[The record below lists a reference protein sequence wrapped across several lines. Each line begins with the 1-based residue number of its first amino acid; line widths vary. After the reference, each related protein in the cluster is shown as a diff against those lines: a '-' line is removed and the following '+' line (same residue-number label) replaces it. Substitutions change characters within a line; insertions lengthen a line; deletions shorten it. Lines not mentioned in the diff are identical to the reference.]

1 MLEHYCDIIVIGT
14 DFPGLVTA
22 AFLAKRGLSVQ
33 VIDSDLFQDHQKMP
47 DPVCMTNLHSKML
60 RSIMGRL
67 NVPELTIQNILGK
80 ESNLQVIFPHHR
92 IDVFN
97 NPLTYFEELDREFP
111 DREAELKTF
120 YESQAKLRHRTEVS
134 ELFQHLIPS
143 KWSERRNFNKFVKEQ
158 NLSESH
164 QGYQDLIAK
173 NDELSS
179 FLKAQFTLA
188 YQLKCDEPFAYQVSE
203 LFNPGD
209 GEIFSVSS
217 GLHDYKKV
225 LMERIQHYDGA
236 IRKKV
241 QINQLLFR
249 NGVFEGV
256 ELDESHGNVLSKY
269 VLWNTSLTKLDDF
282 LPKKWRFRKLR
293 KCAENH
299 PYQENW
305 FTARYTIDPQYIPD
319 PMNPNVIMVQDP
331 KKDLLGDN
339 YLYLQIKKD
348 KLSPVSTIDVNFLLP
363 KEYLNKNPEDFDV
376 YFENIHKHLLKV
388 FPFSEKSLVQ
398 TFPEKQPEQPQDTL
412 FPLNEDDFEIFKH
425 SASLH
430 GVHHQKEKNFAKLFP
445 NHYKTNVQNF
455 YLSHPSIFS
464 PFGIE
469 SKLILGLKITD
480 SIWAEVEKV
489 KRKAMRS
496 ERRIA

>member
-33 VIDSDLFQDHQKMP
+33 VIDSDLFLDHEKLP

-67 NVPELTIQNILGK
+67 NVPELTIQNVLSR
-80 ESNLQVIFPHHR
+80 ESNLQVVFPHHR

-111 DREAELKTF
+111 ERESELKAF
-120 YESQAKLRHRTEVS
+120 YESQAKLRHRTDVS
-134 ELFQHLIPS
+134 DLFQHLIPY
-143 KWSERRNFNKFVKEQ
+143 KWSEKRQFNKFIKDQ
-158 NLSESH
+158 NLNDTH
-164 QGYQDLIAK
+164 NGYQDLVSK
-173 NDELSS
+173 KDELAA

-188 YQLKCDEPFAYQVSE
+188 YQLKCDTPFAYQVSE

-209 GEIFSVSS
+209 GEIFSVC
-217 GLHDYKKV
+217 GGIQGFKDIL
-225 LMERIQHYDGA
+225 LERIQHYDGA

-241 QINQLLFR
+241 QINQLLYR

-269 VLWNTSLTKLDDF
+269 VIWNTSLTKLDDF
-282 LPKKWRFRKLR
+282 LPKKWKFRKLR
-293 KCAENH
+293 KCADEH
-299 PYQENW
+299 SYHENW
-305 FTARYTIDPQYIPD
+305 FTARYTIDPKYIPD
-319 PMNPNVIMVQDP
+319 PMKPNVIAINDP
-331 KKDLLGDN
+331 QKDLIGSN
-339 YLYLQIKKD
+339 YLYIQVKHD
-348 KLSPVSTIDVNFLLP
+348 KISPVATIDVNFLLP
-363 KEYLNKNPEDFDV
+363 HDYLNKKPEDFDI
-376 YFENIHKHLLKV
+376 YFEDIHKQLLKL
-388 FPFSEKSLVQ
+388 FPFSETTLKQ

-412 FPLNEDDFEIFKH
+412 FPLNEDDYEIFRH

-430 GVHHQKEKNFAKLFP
+430 GVHHQKEKSFAKLFP

-480 SIWAEVEKV
+480 SIWSEVEKM
-489 KRKAMRS
+489 KRKAMKS